1 MINQEEKMR
10 RLLFYTEKLK
20 HLPRSGWLRKK
31 INTPETV
38 AAHSW
43 QMAMMAMQLSRTM
56 IKDSYDF
63 DKIIK
68 MCLSH
73 DIAESLIG
81 DITPLEE
88 IYAQKPEAEKKAIDF
103 IAEDADIPE
112 IIFLFREY
120 EENKTP
126 EAQLAHDLDKLDMY
140 AQSID
145 YEKKDKTLDLSEF
158 RQSAE
163 KEIKTP
169 LGKAILKEL
178 SQELQA

>member
-1 MINQEEKMR
+1 MKQ
-10 RLLFYTEKLK
+10 LLFYTEKLK

-31 INTPETV
+31 IQTPETV

-56 IKDSYDF
+56 IKENYDF
-63 DKIIK
+63 DKIIR
-68 MCLSH
+68 MCLCH

-88 IYAQKPEAEKKAIDF
+88 AYAKKQEAEKSAINF
-103 IAEDADIPE
+103 IAEDADMPE
-112 IIFLFREY
+112 IIILFREY

-145 YEKKDKTLDLSEF
+145 YEKKDQTLNLSEF

-169 LGKAILKEL
+169 LGKAILKDL
-178 SQELQA
+178 SRGLKA